1 MHKLV
6 ICLTK
11 AQNKDEARSNVDEF
25 LEQYGDGDVWDW
37 YVIGGRWSGVLNK
50 HNEEFSEKATEL
62 FNTKYPENNNFVSTK
77 MVDELENELQAIWDS
92 LGATG
97 SNPYRRDSYS
107 RQGNHDDVMP
117 LSECTDIIKKFY
129 EECGDM
135 KKMANEYWEK
145 MLKAK
150 SDEDADPNN
159 KMTMSAYYA
168 KRYADCLYDNF
179 SFESTIYNTNEYT
192 NEVSSALENANEY
205 FAVVVDMHN

>member
-11 AQNKDEARSNVDEF
+11 AQDRDEANSNVDEF
-25 LEQYGDGDVWDW
+25 LEQYGDGYVWDW
-37 YVIGGRWSGVLNK
+37 YVIGGRWGGVLNK

-62 FNTKYPENNNFVSTK
+62 FKTNYPENDFVSTK
-77 MVDELENELQAIWDS
+77 MVDENRDGLQAIWES

-97 SNPYRRDSYS
+97 SNPYRRDNYNPK
-107 RQGNHDDVMP
+107 GNDDDIMP
-117 LSECTDIIKKFY
+117 LSECIDIIKKYY

-135 KKMANEYWEK
+135 KQMANEYWEK

-168 KRYADCLYDNF
+168 GKYADCLYDKF